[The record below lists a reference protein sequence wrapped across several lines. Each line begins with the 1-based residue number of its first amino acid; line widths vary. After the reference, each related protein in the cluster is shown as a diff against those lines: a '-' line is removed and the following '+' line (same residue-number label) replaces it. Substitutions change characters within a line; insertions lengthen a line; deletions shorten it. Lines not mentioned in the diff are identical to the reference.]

1 MSGFEIA
8 GVVLGAIPLVISALE
23 HYKAGKGV
31 AATFFKWRDQ
41 LDTLICR
48 LKLQQCL
55 LYFNLIELLRDAG
68 VEDAIEEDLTEERCR
83 QILEESKNEEAV
95 RAYLG
100 VVPYSMFLE
109 ILKRYETCLTVL
121 ARKLEHIHRP
131 TGTDDLVSILATND
145 IQSLAFKKR
154 VRFTIQRTVLKDL
167 VEELREDRLS
177 PVYHSSDAHTGRT
190 NSTATIIRGHFYAEN
205 TEVGVKFDLMLDQD
219 GQFHQTT
226 VTARRTV
233 TSSTEIIP
241 QKKQSDKN
249 VQFSSSVFIVINEQ
263 QPSSGDSL
271 QGKIVK
277 DLCEAVGQAK
287 ISSRVLRLEFAN
299 HHLLYDYSEPI
310 QGTYTQH
317 PPSEFLD
324 LFLRK
329 GYENFDL
336 RMTPKQQTYLAL
348 DIASSVLQLRQT
360 CWLDTDFRSA
370 SMRLL
375 LYDHEGQGTPSP
387 ALYVERIVHAS
398 KTLDNTNMTP
408 SPEPK
413 TTLLELAIILL
424 EIWHHQP
431 LDACINWLGL
441 DSTDTIETR
450 RIAAIRWLEKTS
462 SHLPPHHLTAIEQ
475 CLAVCSGRLR
485 SWADE
490 EFIREYCENI
500 IKPLQ
505 ESCKAW

>member
-23 HYKAGKGV
+23 HYKAGKGA
-31 AATFFKWRDQ
+31 AATFFKCRDQ

-55 LYFNLIELLRDAG
+55 LYFNLVELLRDAG
-68 VEDAIEEDLTEERCR
+68 VEEAIEEDLTEERCR
-83 QILEESKNEEAV
+83 RILEESKNEEAV

-131 TGTDDLVSILATND
+131 TGTDDLVSILAMND

-167 VEELREDRLS
+167 VEESREDRLS
-177 PVYHSSDAHTGRT
+177 LQSIIQAMHTQAERT
-190 NSTATIIRGHFYAEN
+190 QRQPSYEATSMQRTFDKVRETVIPLFNAICKGCTCNCSKHYVRMKLPGCKSIEALKRRK

-233 TSSTEIIP
+233 TSSTEIIS

-263 QPSSGDSL
+263 QPSSGASL
-271 QGKIVK
+271 QDKIVK

-287 ISSRVLRLEFAN
+287 ISSRVLRLELAN

-441 DSTDTIETR
+441 DCTDTIETR
-450 RIAAIRWLEKTS
+450 RIAAS
-462 SHLPPHHLTAIEQ
+462 M
-475 CLAVCSGRLR
+475 
-485 SWADE
+485 
-490 EFIREYCENI
+490 
-500 IKPLQ
+500 
-505 ESCKAW
+505 